1 MSGITQDRV
10 KTALQAAL
18 DDQPG
23 KKDSKWTGSDEAAAM
38 GGVIEFLQNYMK
50 NDGKIEV
57 EGKEKLKGQAARL
70 ALTALDFAN
79 RCGGLTLTL
88 HEQMAAADGGEGVSK
103 KKDAAGGKGGRAP
116 AASARKHSS
125 SKHPKVRAHD
135 GALND
140 TLLNGDKLWGR
151 IKYLEEYKI
160 PHYYEDE
167 FAKLKGMGFGVNSLV
182 LHPSLNK
189 CISEVIPLL
198 CALLFGIDLSL
209 FRALRLC
216 TGHNV

>member
-1 MSGITQDRV
+1 MSALTQDRV

-103 KKDAAGGKGGRAP
+103 KKDAAPPP
-116 AASARKHSS
+116 AASVRKYSS
-125 SKHPKVRAHD
+125 SKVRAHD

-160 PHYYEDE
+160 PH
-167 FAKLKGMGFGVNSLV
+167 F
-182 LHPSLNK
+182 
-189 CISEVIPLL
+189 
-198 CALLFGIDLSL
+198 
-209 FRALRLC
+209 
-216 TGHNV
+216 